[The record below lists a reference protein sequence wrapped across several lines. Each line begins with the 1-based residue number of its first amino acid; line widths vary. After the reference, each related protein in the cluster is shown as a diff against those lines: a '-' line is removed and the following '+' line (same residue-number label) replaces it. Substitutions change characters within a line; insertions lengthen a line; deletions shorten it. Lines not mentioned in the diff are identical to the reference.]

1 MKDASLDANF
11 AVTIAQ
17 LREAKRVAEERI
29 VVPEVD
35 ADVTVDDGDAAQI
48 ASLQIQIESLQT
60 ASAASLA
67 QHDADKSAM
76 EQSLQQAVAQRDELS
91 ERLAALQFESK
102 LQLEAADAK
111 YASLSAEMER
121 DVATRD
127 QLSSE
132 IEILR
137 AERTADADLC
147 RTTNARIQELE
158 AELEELRD
166 QTASIT
172 AERDEMQARSSAD
185 QDSIRIEM
193 EELFSSKH
201 TLEKKVY
208 KLEGVERALQLQV
221 ETLEAEAAAST
232 EAREQ
237 ERVGESAE
245 RAKVDVLLKGKM
257 AELATAQTTLAQVQ
271 EAALDKDRR
280 VQYLTELVDGLTLE
294 VEQWQADHTA
304 YLHNEHIV
312 GQRVAAAIRDKE
324 ALELEKQQLSV
335 QLANMRYSED
345 EAAQLAIDRN
355 ALQATLAAGAAELL
369 SVREALKA
377 AEAAAAEKE
386 ELVKQVE
393 QMEKRISSLTVEAA
407 TSAQLRSEK
416 DGFATQI
423 TTLEARI
430 AQMSGAEADLRVQ
443 LDAARSAQDS
453 ASSELVIK
461 LEESTKAHAELAA
474 QLATINEAK
483 DMLETTA
490 AAYTKSIEQLEGR
503 IANLETTEA
512 DLQRQLDIAHKQRAD
527 SELAGSRQTEQ
538 LEQARTASDEQA
550 ATLRELTAKLQEA
563 EERLASAASGSAEM
577 EALEADKK
585 SLQSEIDDTRARL
598 ADAETSIADLSN
610 RLEESQRM
618 SSELQAARHVL
629 AGDLEAAR
637 MHASRLE
644 EERAD
649 MVPSNDLVNV

>member
-1 MKDASLDANF
+1 
-11 AVTIAQ
+11 
-17 LREAKRVAEERI
+17 
-29 VVPEVD
+29 
-35 ADVTVDDGDAAQI
+35 
-48 ASLQIQIESLQT
+48 
-60 ASAASLA
+60 
-67 QHDADKSAM
+67 
-76 EQSLQQAVAQRDELS
+76 
-91 ERLAALQFESK
+91 
-102 LQLEAADAK
+102 
-111 YASLSAEMER
+111 
-121 DVATRD
+121 
-127 QLSSE
+127 
-132 IEILR
+132 
-137 AERTADADLC
+137 
-147 RTTNARIQELE
+147 
-158 AELEELRD
+158 
-166 QTASIT
+166 
-172 AERDEMQARSSAD
+172 
-185 QDSIRIEM
+185 
-193 EELFSSKH
+193 
-201 TLEKKVY
+201 
-208 KLEGVERALQLQV
+208 
-221 ETLEAEAAAST
+221 
-232 EAREQ
+232 
-237 ERVGESAE
+237 
-245 RAKVDVLLKGKM
+245 
-257 AELATAQTTLAQVQ
+257 
-271 EAALDKDRR
+271 
-280 VQYLTELVDGLTLE
+280 
-294 VEQWQADHTA
+294 
-304 YLHNEHIV
+304 
-312 GQRVAAAIRDKE
+312 
-324 ALELEKQQLSV
+324 
-335 QLANMRYSED
+335 
-345 EAAQLAIDRN
+345 
-355 ALQATLAAGAAELL
+355 
-369 SVREALKA
+369 VREALKA

-393 QMEKRISSLTVEAA
+393 QMEERISSLTVEAA

-453 ASSELVIK
+453 ASSKLVIK